1 MGGITEAEK
10 VLLFSVLE
18 FLAPLSGKDGVDAA
32 KVQAG
37 VKSLQEAFNVNP
49 SDAALKQRLGLKN
62 HSLLDIFTAG
72 SKSLQLVTLSAPAA
86 EDPVIAANP
95 GLWQKWLAK
104 LEAKGFFNGVSP
116 GTSEYDDLYKKAL
129 SKFKEKFGSDKAPPS
144 LSKEEKEA
152 KAETLKA
159 SGNAA
164 LSAKDYVKAE
174 QLYSEAIALS
184 PAGPNSHI
192 YLSNLAAAQMYLEK
206 YDDVVDNCEKSI
218 ELNPKYVKAYSRLG
232 AAYLQLEDIDLAIDA
247 FSRGLEVDPTNDMC
261 KSGLHDARN
270 RQSHLQ
276 TRNAPPPAGGGGM
289 PDLSALAGMMGG
301 AGGGAGGLAGLMS
314 NPAMQQMAAQMMQNP
329 QMMAMAQNMMKDPA
343 ALSRM
348 MGSMGGGGGGAP
360 DLSSLLT
367 PEAIESF
374 RHSPQVNAMRGDP
387 VMAEFFDD
395 MDQGGPQAAMRHMS
409 NPAVAAKLQGLLS
422 NNMM

>member
-37 VKSLQEAFNVNP
+37 VKSLQYVNMP
-49 SDAALKQRLGLKN
+49 
-62 HSLLDIFTAG
+62 
-72 SKSLQLVTLSAPAA
+72 P
-86 EDPVIAANP
+86 
-95 GLWQKWLAK
+95 
-104 LEAKGFFNGVSP
+104 
-116 GTSEYDDLYKKAL
+116 KAL

-164 LSAKDYVKAE
+164 LSAKDYAKAE

-329 QMMAMAQNMMKDPA
+329 QMMAMYN
-343 ALSRM
+343 
-348 MGSMGGGGGGAP
+348 
-360 DLSSLLT
+360 
-367 PEAIESF
+367 
-374 RHSPQVNAMRGDP
+374 HHHH
-387 VMAEFFDD
+387 
-395 MDQGGPQAAMRHMS
+395 MDYDGRQT
-409 NPAVAAKLQGLLS
+409 V
-422 NNMM
+422 